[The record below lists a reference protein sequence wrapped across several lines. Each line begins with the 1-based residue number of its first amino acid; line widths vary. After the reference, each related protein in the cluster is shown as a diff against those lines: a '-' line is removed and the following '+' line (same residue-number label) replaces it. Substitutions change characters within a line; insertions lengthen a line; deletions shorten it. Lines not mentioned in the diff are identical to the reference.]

1 MVRLIGDLAAER
13 DEKETESSP
22 HSSSARQP
30 ASDMSTPI
38 RMPIPKRRG
47 SGAEN
52 NDEHSNASSM
62 TSASGASSSVSVS
75 LSASDLAPPSVS
87 RSPFAFAL
95 SSPSLPSSSVGLIS
109 SPFVASSVGGSPV
122 AVRLEQL
129 LSQEDELAAAEAA
142 DQFQP
147 LPPSA
152 PITMTRANSSH
163 NLANRKRENTSEWE
177 AHHW

>member
-1 MVRLIGDLAAER
+1 
-13 DEKETESSP
+13 
-22 HSSSARQP
+22 
-30 ASDMSTPI
+30 MSTPI

-47 SGAEN
+47 SGAADH
-52 NDEHSNASSM
+52 NDEQHSNDSSI
-62 TSASGASSSVSVS
+62 TSASGGSSSVSVS
-75 LSASDLAPPSVS
+75 LSSASDLAPPSVS

-95 SSPSLPSSSVGLIS
+95 SSPSLPSSSVGLLS

-142 DQFQP
+142 DHFQP

-152 PITMTRANSSH
+152 PITITRATSSH
-163 NLANRKRENTSEWE
+163 NLANRKRENT
-177 AHHW
+177 